1 LDFSNLVTIYN
12 GDPDDPMK
20 DRPFDCHFSIA
31 KILSSFAKIGFVPFT
46 RNCLRN
52 PKVGKELGLCTR
64 DEGLEQLQLTYD
76 LEIDVIETIGFNAGI
91 LDSVVPSAVHVD

>member
-1 LDFSNLVTIYN
+1 
-12 GDPDDPMK
+12 M
-20 DRPFDCHFSIA
+20 
-31 KILSSFAKIGFVPFT
+31 
-46 RNCLRN
+46 
-52 PKVGKELGLCTR
+52 GKELGLCTR